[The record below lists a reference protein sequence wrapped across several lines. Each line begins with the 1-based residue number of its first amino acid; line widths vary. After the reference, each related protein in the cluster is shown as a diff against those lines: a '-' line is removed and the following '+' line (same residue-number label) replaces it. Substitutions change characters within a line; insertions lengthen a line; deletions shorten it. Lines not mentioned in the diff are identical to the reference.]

1 MPEIHVNTSNSEQVL
16 DNLSTAV
23 MVFDDQFRLRYLNQA
38 GEVMLAHSAR
48 HACGRSVHELVTN
61 AGALEEQLA
70 AAITSGNVIVQ
81 RGCELELPDAP
92 SLRVN
97 CTFTPVFETNG
108 DTTVQLE
115 MRQVDH
121 QLRVEQDEL
130 LINQQQATRV
140 LVRGLAHEVKNP
152 LGGLRGAAQL
162 LEREISDPALR
173 EYTQIIIG
181 EADRLQKLIDRMLG
195 PNSLPQVTS
204 LNIHEVLE
212 RVRNLVRVETGD
224 ELRIVS
230 DYDPSLPELQAD
242 RDQLEQ
248 ALLNIVR
255 NASQALHGRGT
266 IKLRTRVLRSFNI
279 GPRRYRLVAQIQVID
294 NGPGI
299 DEEFRKK
306 IFYPMV
312 TSRNEGTGLGL
323 SIAQSLISRHEG
335 LIECSSKPGKTTFTV
350 LLPLDKQKDAQ

>member
-1 MPEIHVNTSNSEQVL
+1 MIASVGSLGVPAAASESEEL
-16 DNLSTAV
+16 PP
-23 MVFDDQFRLRYLNQA
+23 FRHRPF
-38 GEVMLAHSAR
+38 
-48 HACGRSVHELVTN
+48 ELVDLPFDRLPWTGDTPPTFEVPPPVDQRGI
-61 AGALEEQLA
+61 ALFRWIDGALYYRPGSV
-70 AAITSGNVIVQ
+70 AINGMKRI
-81 RGCELELPDAP
+81 DAF
-92 SLRVN
+92 R
-97 CTFTPVFETNG
+97 
-108 DTTVQLE
+108 D
-115 MRQVDH
+115 
-121 QLRVEQDEL
+121 
-130 LINQQQATRV
+130 
-140 LVRGLAHEVKNP
+140 
-152 LGGLRGAAQL
+152 
-162 LEREISDPALR
+162 
-173 EYTQIIIG
+173 
-181 EADRLQKLIDRMLG
+181 
-195 PNSLPQVTS
+195 
-204 LNIHEVLE
+204 
-212 RVRNLVRVETGD
+212 TGD
-224 ELRIVS
+224 R
-230 DYDPSLPELQAD
+230 
-242 RDQLEQ
+242 RQLEQ